1 MTTTNTSS
9 PLPEDARFPD
19 APTRPIHTVWRD
31 PARPWQA
38 SVIGYFCVVIGYL
51 GFLLKGVAFVTF
63 FLVSDEWI
71 RANINPEY
79 VRPEISPQMFT
90 LLGIG
95 QLSGVVI
102 SLVALVAGFGM
113 LKMRRWGLSAARLYA
128 ISAILATLIQGGYR
142 IATFDD
148 QFRMMV
154 QSTTQPAE
162 GINYDEARNRHFFG
176 ITLSSIARLTMPIAI
191 LALIRKPHVTD
202 RFV

>member
-1 MTTTNTSS
+1 MTSS
-9 PLPEDARFPD
+9 NSTSSAPEDARFPD

-38 SVIGYFCVVIGYL
+38 SVIGYFCLVIGYL

-79 VRPEISPQMFT
+79 ARPDITPQMFT

-95 QLSGVVI
+95 QLAGVAI

-113 LKMRRWGLSAARLYA
+113 LKMRRWGLAAARLYA
-128 ISAILATLIQGGYR
+128 ISAILATLIEGGYR
-142 IATFDD
+142 VATFDD

-162 GINYDEARNRHFFG
+162 GINYDDARNRHFFG
-176 ITLSSIARLTMPIAI
+176 LTLSSLARLTMPMVI